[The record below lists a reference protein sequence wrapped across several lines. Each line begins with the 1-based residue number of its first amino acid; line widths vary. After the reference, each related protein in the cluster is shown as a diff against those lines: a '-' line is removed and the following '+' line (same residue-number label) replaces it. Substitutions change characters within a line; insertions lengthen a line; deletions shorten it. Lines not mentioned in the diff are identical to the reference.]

1 MNYFPSLAVI
11 AFVSYFEPKVIQYDY
26 NDPFFN
32 DPFFNDPFF
41 STLCS
46 GATIITEA
54 SASQHCYTLIIV
66 I

>member
-1 MNYFPSLAVI
+1 MTQNKNAVSQLQNIVMNYFPSLAVI
-11 AFVSYFEPKVIQYDY
+11 AFVSYFKPKVFQYDY

-46 GATIITEA
+46 G
-54 SASQHCYTLIIV
+54 
-66 I
+66 